1 MESRGLVFEIFY
13 QSLAELLQIQRW
25 YKYKDFKDFTNIG
38 RNIKKSF
45 LVLLIPSFYSS
56 APKHGLGNLC
66 WKNLW
71 PGIQLLHSY
80 MLSSLFHLSFI
91 SRDLSLVTS
100 WFPWSLIN
108 NPCKE
113 WRSTANFHVQYEG
126 NKMTIQWN
134 DQWNSNQGAL
144 TVWVCQLR
152 AKLHSQQSHEEP
164 SSSNV
169 ARRGISQHVDV
180 DQIPCRLPPR
190 KWTGFLW
197 NCVSVWE
204 CFFGNSPV
212 SRFKS
217 FSELWAVGIG
227 PFAC

>member
-113 WRSTANFHVQYEG
+113 WRSPANFHVQDEG
-126 NKMTIQWN
+126 KKMTIQSD
-134 DQWNSNQGAL
+134 DQWKQQPGCTNSL
-144 TVWVCQLR
+144 SLPIE
-152 AKLHSQQSHEEP
+152 SQASL
-164 SSSNV
+164 STKS
-169 ARRGISQHVDV
+169 RRTLQQQCSQERH
-180 DQIPCRLPPR
+180 IATCRCGSDPL
-190 KWTGFLW
+190 
-197 NCVSVWE
+197 
-204 CFFGNSPV
+204 
-212 SRFKS
+212 
-217 FSELWAVGIG
+217 
-227 PFAC
+227 